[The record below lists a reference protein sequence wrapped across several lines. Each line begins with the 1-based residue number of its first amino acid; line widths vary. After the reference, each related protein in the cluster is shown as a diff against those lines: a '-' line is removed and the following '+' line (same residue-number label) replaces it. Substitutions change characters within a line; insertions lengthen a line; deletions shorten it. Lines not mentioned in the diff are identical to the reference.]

1 MWQISD
7 DRSGGMTFLK
17 LGYRRLWLPSLSLL
31 CFESLALAEASCHV
45 RRTLRQPICL
55 PIWWEKG
62 LWQTTKEKLRHV
74 KNMWIKLEVNSSIPI
89 KPWEDHSPGQ
99 CTFSKCIRTLTQ
111 NHAEKPPRRSQR
123 FLTLKNTY
131 YFWYDKSLLFKTAK
145 FWCSLL
151 NSTK

>member
-7 DRSGGMTFLK
+7 GRSDGMTFLK

-55 PIWWEKG
+55 AIWWEKG
-62 LWQTTKEKLRHV
+62 LWQTTKEKLRHA
-74 KNMWIKLEVNSSIPI
+74 KNMWINLEVNSAIPG

-99 CTFSKCIRTLTQ
+99 CTVSKCIRTLTQ
-111 NHAEKPPRRSQR
+111 NHPEKPPPDFWLSK
-123 FLTLKNTY
+123 TLIIPDTMKVCCL
-131 YFWYDKSLLFKTAK
+131 K
-145 FWCSLL
+145 LL
-151 NSTK
+151 NVGVVGYIALNN